1 MPQSETGWRTAD
13 KLVKVW
19 LKSGA
24 EEWLLIHIEVQG
36 KKEEHFEERMY
47 IYNSRIFWEYRKEV
61 VTLVILADNNKSF
74 RPKKYESRHWQFRL
88 TMEFP
93 TVKLL
98 DYKGREA
105 ELEKINN
112 PYSMAVQVQLKLL
125 ECGNKIDKKYTW
137 KVALVRRLLVA
148 GYKASEIQ
156 SLFEFVN
163 WLMPLPVDMEKRY
176 VTEVKKG
183 PGGNKMEKLLSN
195 YDKMVISE
203 KTWEMAVKMLDKGID
218 TQTISEVT
226 GLSEARIKSLAKKP
240 TKKAA

>member
-1 MPQSETGWRTAD
+1 
-13 KLVKVW
+13 
-19 LKSGA
+19 
-24 EEWLLIHIEVQG
+24 
-36 KKEEHFEERMY
+36 
-47 IYNSRIFWEYRKEV
+47 
-61 VTLVILADNNKSF
+61 
-74 RPKKYESRHWQFRL
+74 
-88 TMEFP
+88 P

-203 KTWEMAVKMLDKGID
+203 KTWEMAIGLYEDGVDHEIIKRRTGYSVKEIK
-218 TQTISEVT
+218 
-226 GLSEARIKSLAKKP
+226 EAIKRRNQLMKE
-240 TKKAA
+240 AA